1 MVIFHIKKK
10 NVPLQPKENIMANN
24 PKLTILFEK
33 MRGMVFELD
42 KEQMSVG
49 RKEGVDICIKEG
61 SLSSYHCDFIRMED
75 GGYMLRDNNSTN
87 GSRVNN
93 EPVTERVLKNSDI
106 IQLGSVEILYDS
118 NDNSHT
124 GTISRTHTIDLDSTE
139 LNMAGVRELTNLS
152 PFAQAQREK
161 QKKVNAMIK
170 LGIAAFGVLLA
181 ALVVF
186 VAIKMF
192 NH

>member
-1 MVIFHIKKK
+1 
-10 NVPLQPKENIMANN
+10 MANN

-42 KEQMSVG
+42 KDQLSVG
-49 RKEGVDICIKEG
+49 RKDGMDICIKEG
-61 SLSSYHCDFIRMED
+61 SLSSHHCDFIRMED
-75 GGYMLRDNNSTN
+75 GSYMLRDNNSTN

-93 EPVTERVLKNSDI
+93 EPITEHILKNSDI

-139 LNMAGVRELTNLS
+139 LNMAGVRELSNLS

-161 QKKVNAMIK
+161 QKKVNMLIK
-170 LGIAAFGVLLA
+170 LAIGAFGAVLI
-181 ALVVF
+181 ALIVF

-192 NH
+192 S